1 MGISSYKEAQRY
13 RMRKDKNL
21 TRTFYLD
28 TKRTL
33 DQEPFAWEQVQ
44 NTPAPETDYQT
55 EVDSEMAVPPQDVL
69 PKNPIPNMPSAP
81 GIPDPQFRQIELADG
96 GRVNFSEGSK
106 LTGTDKTLEQNIK
119 DDHKAFNDYRKSI
132 GQPIIPLD
140 NDFIKMWQRTRLN
153 SGGSVKK
160 ETPKF
165 IPMDLES
172 VAFRLF
178 GNNLDNLTYNE
189 KQSVYDYIEENR
201 NKKAEG
207 GPVDNEYE
215 NFYQSE
221 MPAQNIEE
229 TNPEIII
236 KQAILKEKDSE
247 NLKTLNYMLEILR
260 EKKNEEQEYK
270 KLQKEKGVRYSED
283 FPTSSGFG
291 FENVPYEY
299 LKETVKQTLTNP
311 KYFGS
316 NLLKGAAEG
325 TEFLVGQPLQ
335 TLFNQEGKNFEFYE
349 PTAGEKLGINKLI
362 EKYTPKNPTT
372 GTLAMGKAAEITGS
386 LSDPFLAYGVGKKI
400 LPKKVK
406 KNRKSVEENLIEDL
420 MNGTL
425 KPYSDY

>member
-1 MGISSYKEAQRY
+1 MGIGSYKDAQRY

-33 DQEPFAWEQVQ
+33 DEEPFAWEQVQ

-55 EVDSEMAVPPQDVL
+55 EVDSEMVVPPQDVL

-81 GIPDPQFRQIELADG
+81 GIPDPQFRQIELANG
-96 GRVNFSEGSK
+96 G
-106 LTGTDKTLEQNIK
+106 T
-119 DDHKAFNDYRKSI
+119 
-132 GQPIIPLD
+132 
-140 NDFIKMWQRTRLN
+140 
-153 SGGSVKK
+153 VKK

-189 KQSVYDYIEENR
+189 KQTVYDYIEENR

-207 GPVDNEYE
+207 GSVENEYE
-215 NFYQSE
+215 DFYQSE

-236 KQAILKEKDSE
+236 KQAILKEKNSD
-247 NLKTLNYMLEILR
+247 NIKTLNYMLEILR

-270 KLQKEKGVRYSED
+270 KSQKEKGVRYAED
-283 FPTSSGFG
+283 FPTSSGLG

-299 LKETVKQTLTNP
+299 IKETAKQTLTNP

-335 TLFNQEGKNFEFYE
+335 TLFNQEGKNFELYE

-386 LSDPFLAYGVGKKI
+386 LSDPFLAYAVGKKI

-406 KNRKSVEENLIEDL
+406 KNRKNVKENLIEDL

>member
-1 MGISSYKEAQRY
+1 MGIGSYKDAQRY

-33 DQEPFAWEQVQ
+33 DEEPFAWEQVQ
-44 NTPAPETDYQT
+44 NTPSPETDYQT
-55 EVDSEMAVPPQDVL
+55 EVDSEMVVPPQDVL

-96 GRVNFSEGSK
+96 GSVE
-106 LTGTDKTLEQNIK
+106 
-119 DDHKAFNDYRKSI
+119 
-132 GQPIIPLD
+132 
-140 NDFIKMWQRTRLN
+140 
-153 SGGSVKK
+153 VKK
-160 ETPKF
+160 SKA
-165 IPMDLES
+165 IPMDIES

-178 GNNLDNLTYNE
+178 QDKLDNLSYNQ
-189 KQSVYDYIEENR
+189 KQTVYDYIEDSR
-201 NKKAEG
+201 NKKAKG
-207 GPVDNEYE
+207 GSVETE

-236 KQAILKEKDSE
+236 KQAILKEKDSD
-247 NLKTLNYMLEILR
+247 NIKTLNYMLEILR

-270 KLQKEKGVRYSED
+270 KLQKEKGVRYVED

-299 LKETVKQTLTNP
+299 LKETAKQTLTNP

-335 TLFNQEGKNFEFYE
+335 TLFNQEGKNFELYE

-372 GTLAMGKAAEITGS
+372 GTLVMGKAAEITGS
-386 LSDPFLAYGVGKKI
+386 LSDPFLVYGVGKKI

-406 KNRKSVEENLIEDL
+406 KNRKNVEENLIEDL

>member
-1 MGISSYKEAQRY
+1 MGIGSYKDAQRY

-33 DQEPFAWEQVQ
+33 DEEPFAWEQVQ

-55 EVDSEMAVPPQDVL
+55 EVDPEMVVPPQDVL

-96 GRVNFSEGSK
+96 GSVE
-106 LTGTDKTLEQNIK
+106 
-119 DDHKAFNDYRKSI
+119 
-132 GQPIIPLD
+132 
-140 NDFIKMWQRTRLN
+140 
-153 SGGSVKK
+153 VKK
-160 ETPKF
+160 SKA

-178 GNNLDNLTYNE
+178 QDNLDNLSYNQ
-189 KQSVYDYIEENR
+189 KQTVYNYIEDNR
-201 NKKAEG
+201 NKKAKG
-207 GPVDNEYE
+207 GSVENE

-247 NLKTLNYMLEILR
+247 NIKTLNYMLEILR

-406 KNRKSVEENLIEDL
+406 KNRKNVEENLIEDL

>member
-1 MGISSYKEAQRY
+1 MGIGSYKDAQRY

-33 DQEPFAWEQVQ
+33 DEEPFAWEQVQ

-55 EVDSEMAVPPQDVL
+55 EVDTEMVVPPQGIL

-96 GRVNFSEGSK
+96 GSVE
-106 LTGTDKTLEQNIK
+106 
-119 DDHKAFNDYRKSI
+119 
-132 GQPIIPLD
+132 
-140 NDFIKMWQRTRLN
+140 
-153 SGGSVKK
+153 VKK
-160 ETPKF
+160 SKA

-178 GNNLDNLTYNE
+178 QDNLDNLSYNQ
-189 KQSVYDYIEENR
+189 KQTVYNYIEDNR
-201 NKKAEG
+201 NKKAKG
-207 GPVDNEYE
+207 GSVENE

-236 KQAILKEKDSE
+236 KQAILNEKDSE
-247 NLKTLNYMLEILR
+247 NIKTLNYMLEILR

-291 FENVPYEY
+291 FEDVPYEY

-386 LSDPFLAYGVGKKI
+386 LSDPFLAYGVGKKNTS
-400 LPKKVK
+400 KK
-406 KNRKSVEENLIEDL
+406 S
-420 MNGTL
+420 
-425 KPYSDY
+425 